1 MDYRLWS
8 LVMRWMPKWLLAM
21 ECNPLHRVFSTFFIF
36 VLHLLKYTTF
46 QTQLQNIF
54 KKKKKK
60 KGNYQ
65 NKTPRLCPQSLLLK
79 FLKADMGDTPL
90 HL

>member
-1 MDYRLWS
+1 
-8 LVMRWMPKWLLAM
+8 M
-21 ECNPLHRVFSTFFIF
+21 ECNSLHRVFSTFLIF

-46 QTQLQNIF
+46 QTQLQNI
-54 KKKKKK
+54 KKM
-60 KGNYQ
+60 GNYQ

-79 FLKADMGDTPL
+79 FLKTNMGDTPL